1 MNRKSKIYIAGHNG
15 MVGSAIYRK
24 LKLNGFKNILV
35 KSSKELD
42 LRNQKSVNDF
52 FKKNKP
58 EYVFLAA
65 AKVGGIY
72 ANNKYKADF
81 IYDNLMIESNVINS
95 SYKNQIKK
103 LLFLGSS
110 CCYPKNSPQPIKE
123 NYLLSGYLES
133 TVKSY
138 AIAKIAGIELC
149 MSYRKQHGCDFISVL
164 PTNLY
169 GINDNYHPENSH
181 VIPSLIRK
189 TIIAKKNNQSFIS
202 VWGSGSSKRD
212 FLHVDDLANACI
224 FLMNKS
230 KKNDLINVGSGSD
243 ISINNLIK
251 KIFSIVDFNGK
262 IKYDS
267 NKPDGPIKKLLDTTL
282 INDLGWNP
290 KINLDL
296 GLKKVI
302 KDVWNNF

>member
-24 LKLNGFKNILV
+24 LKLKGFENILV

-72 ANNKYKADF
+72 ANIKYKADF

-95 SYKNQIKK
+95 SYKYQIKK

-123 NYLLSGYLES
+123 NYLLRGYLES
-133 TVKSY
+133 TIKSY

-149 MSYRKQHGCDFISVL
+149 MSYREQHGCDFISVL

-169 GINDNYHPENSH
+169 GFNDNYHPENSH

-202 VWGSGSSKRD
+202 VWGSGYSKRD
-212 FLHVDDLANACI
+212 FLHVDDLADACI

-230 KKNDLINVGSGSD
+230 KKYDLINVGSGSD

-251 KIFSIVDFNGK
+251 KIFSIANFKGK
-262 IKYDS
+262 IKYDL
-267 NKPDGPIKKLLDTTL
+267 NKPEGPIKKLLDTTL
-282 INDLGWNP
+282 VNDLGWTP

-302 KDVWNNF
+302 KNVSNNF

>member
-1 MNRKSKIYIAGHNG
+1 MIF
-15 MVGSAIYRK
+15 
-24 LKLNGFKNILV
+24 L
-35 KSSKELD
+35 
-42 LRNQKSVNDF
+42 
-52 FKKNKP
+52 KNKP

-72 ANNKYKADF
+72 ANIKYKADF

-95 SYKNQIKK
+95 SYKYQIKK

-123 NYLLSGYLES
+123 NYLLRGYLES
-133 TVKSY
+133 TIKSY

-149 MSYRKQHGCDFISVL
+149 MSYREQHGCDFISVL

-169 GINDNYHPENSH
+169 GFNDNYHPENSH

-202 VWGSGSSKRD
+202 VWGSGYSKRD
-212 FLHVDDLANACI
+212 FLHVDDLADACI

-230 KKNDLINVGSGSD
+230 KKYDLINVGSGSD

-251 KIFSIVDFNGK
+251 KIFSIVNFNGK
-262 IKYDS
+262 IKYDL
-267 NKPDGPIKKLLDTTL
+267 NKPEGPIKKLLDTTL
-282 INDLGWNP
+282 VNDLGWNP

-302 KDVWNNF
+302 KNVSNNF